1 MTVSRFL
8 TMRNTVGAILSLL
21 AFGVVWPSGAQAGCH
36 YTNGP
41 SPWRGAAYLELLAQ
55 AGALSVPIDEAYP
68 PAPVPPCAGMRCS
81 NDPAPA
87 PSGAPAVVHAA
98 EQWGYLTDF
107 ATGPDITSSPL
118 PCDDPAV
125 RTRHRGVSP
134 FHPPR

>member
-8 TMRNTVGAILSLL
+8 TMRNTAGAILSLL

-36 YTNGP
+36 YSNGP

-68 PAPVPPCAGMRCS
+68 PAPVPPCAGIALLER
-81 NDPAPA
+81 PGPGALR
-87 PSGAPAVVHAA
+87 APAVVHAA

-125 RTRHRGVSP
+125 RPRHRGVSP